1 MKNYLNTF
9 PIFNDL
15 SEDEVELFIKHI
27 KTKSYKTNDT
37 IIAEGEEGDSLL
49 FILDGEIIVTQALT
63 LATNKLDEADNREKQ
78 LTKLNSKDH
87 KIMLGEIA
95 LFSPDKKRNAT
106 VKAIVDC
113 KIASIPF
120 EAIFSICNENHSVG
134 YKLMKNLSEIV
145 TQNLINSNHKI
156 LKLTTAFSL
165 LIDQ

>member
-15 SEDEVELFIKHI
+15 SKDEVELFTKHI
-27 KTKSYKTNDT
+27 KNNSYKKNDT
-37 IIAEGEEGDSLL
+37 IIAEGEEGNSLL
-49 FILDGEIIVTQALT
+49 FVLDGEVTISQALT
-63 LATNKLDEADNREKQ
+63 LATNKLGEADNREKQ
-78 LTKLNSKDH
+78 LTNLNSKEH

-106 VKAIVDC
+106 VKAIVHC
-113 KIASIPF
+113 EIARISF
-120 EAIFSICNENHSVG
+120 NQIFLICNHNHSVG
-134 YKLMKNLSEIV
+134 YKMMKNLSEIV
-145 TQNLINSNHKI
+145 TQNLISSNHKV